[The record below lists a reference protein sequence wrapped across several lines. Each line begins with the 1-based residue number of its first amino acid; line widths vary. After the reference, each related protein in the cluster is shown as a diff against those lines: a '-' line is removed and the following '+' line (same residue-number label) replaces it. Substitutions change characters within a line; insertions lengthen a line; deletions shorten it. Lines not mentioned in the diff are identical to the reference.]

1 MCYIVSFGNSDK
13 YRLPFIESDDRDI
26 KLVRE
31 DVESYLK
38 GRFPQFA
45 GLKFLEKMNLE
56 KTTDTSAR
64 ALPEFN
70 ADALNHIKDVLKIE
84 VEDAESLEIL
94 DSNAPYAEINRDA
107 I

>member
-45 GLKFLEKMNLE
+45 GLEFFSKMNLE
-56 KTTDTSAR
+56 KSTDTAAR

-70 ADALNHIKDVLKIE
+70 ASALNAIKNVLKIE
-84 VEDAESLEIL
+84 VEDAESLEVL
-94 DSNAPYAEINRDA
+94 DNNAPWSNI
-107 I
+107 